1 MKPLWGWEE
10 LYQANI
16 LEGCLAH
23 NGSYPLFLI
32 AWLLFLLIQLTLVY
46 CCCYLWYV
54 AATDVSAPESSLL
67 RALVLGCLLLLY
79 MPLFT
84 LWLTH
89 FLLSSRTSN
98 WTRVLNVLWNWEMP
112 LQNSQFLIIVLFDW
126 LGFPSFQNLEDNHL
140 TKILQQIY
148 SDRRL
153 QVSGP
158 SFFSWDHFPT
168 GCHLISCALK
178 FSINMN
184 NWKRI

>member
-32 AWLLFLLIQLTLVY
+32 AWLLFLLIQLMLVY

-54 AATDVSAPESSLL
+54 AATDVSAPGSSLL

-98 WTRVLNVLWNWEMP
+98 WSRVLNVLWNCIVWLTGFSLFPKSWRQP
-112 LQNSQFLIIVLFDW
+112 LDKDTSTNLFRSEAAGLWPFLFL
-126 LGFPSFQNLEDNHL
+126 LRSL
-140 TKILQQIY
+140 
-148 SDRRL
+148 SDRL
-153 QVSGP
+153 SSYKLCVKV
-158 SFFSWDHFPT
+158 FH
-168 GCHLISCALK
+168 
-178 FSINMN
+178 
-184 NWKRI
+184 